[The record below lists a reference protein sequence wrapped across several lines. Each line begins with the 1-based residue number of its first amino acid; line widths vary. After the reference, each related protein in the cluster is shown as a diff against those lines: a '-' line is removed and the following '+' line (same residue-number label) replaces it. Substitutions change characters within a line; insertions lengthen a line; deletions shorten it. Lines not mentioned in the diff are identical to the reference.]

1 MRVVQIP
8 LQFQKNVF
16 KVDFGI
22 KLLMDNK
29 PLFFKNLPISVIL
42 IGGRI
47 FYLSVGLVS
56 SLFPF
61 FALEFNVEFATVT
74 DNPGIWHLMG
84 DPGVFLIL

>member
-1 MRVVQIP
+1 MVEHIA
-8 LQFQKNVF
+8 LQFQKIVF
-16 KVDFGI
+16 KINLGI
-22 KLLMDNK
+22 KLMDNK
-29 PLFFKNLPISVIL
+29 PLFIQFLPISIVTSNWD
-42 IGGRI
+42 RI